1 LLHLTYADLDA
12 EDQPPRSC
20 QVNYPQDCTNSKHKN
35 GCIID
40 AISNQ
45 TNLFLD
51 PNTDTITRQEALKYL
66 IHFVG
71 DLHQPLHVENAYRGG
86 NEIPV
91 CFGNAC
97 SHNNLHEVWDKYI
110 PYKITGTKSSAK
122 HDEEVASAQQWA
134 DKLYNTNV
142 LKAKEGGDSLAC
154 GNVQSP
160 NDCSLPWASEANSYV
175 CSYAMKESIEWYEN
189 NDLSGEYYEGAAPIV
204 EYLIGRA
211 GERLGVYLNALV
223 QVAQGAQQ
231 VPDEKHA
238 ELK

>member
-1 LLHLTYADLDA
+1 
-12 EDQPPRSC
+12 
-20 QVNYPQDCTNSKHKN
+20 VNYPQDCTNSKHKH

-45 TNLFLD
+45 TSLFLD
-51 PNTDTITRQEALKYL
+51 PSTDATTRQEALKYL
-66 IHFVG
+66 LHFFG
-71 DLHQPLHVENAYRGG
+71 DIHQPLHVENAYRGG

-91 CFGNAC
+91 CWGNAC

-122 HDEEVASAQQWA
+122 HDEEMASAQKWA
-134 DKLYNTNV
+134 DKLYSANV
-142 LKAKEGGDSLAC
+142 LRAKDGGDSLAC
-154 GNVQSP
+154 QSVQSP

-175 CSYAMKESIEWYEN
+175 CSYAMKESVDWYEN
-189 NDLSGEYYEGAAPIV
+189 NDLSGAYYEGAAPIV

-223 QVAQGAQQ
+223 QATQGAQQ
-231 VPDEKHA
+231 VSDENHA